1 MDDMR
6 PDQSIEVTMDRIER
20 EAKRAAQ
27 AKAEQARFGDTV
39 DGRLGPAAEA
49 EALAARVASLIQC
62 HRVPYRPRDWATVA
76 ARPRINIA
84 RTHEREAEA
93 RQAFHAYRP
102 GWLAQLF
109 GSDREKRRQ
118 LAARVAEAASE
129 DEQAYR
135 VAWRDAQAHN
145 VEIDFA
151 CKLAELD
158 MRTINESLA
167 EHTKLSEVYGAVS
180 RFRFASPAKGSFQ
193 IQIEALDL
201 AEMPAEEAE
210 RLPQG
215 RAVFRKAPMGRR
227 HQMQGANV
235 CAVAL
240 RFAVEMLGF
249 LPLDAV
255 EVVVNGDLRDPQ
267 TGLYER
273 HPILQLTLT
282 HAQAASAPF
291 ERADPMSLAAQLGAR
306 INWSIQG
313 GFAPIEL
320 IGQPAEAA

>member
-1 MDDMR
+1 MDSAR
-6 PDQSIEVTMDRIER
+6 PDQSIDLTMDRIER

-27 AKAEQARFGDTV
+27 AKVEQARFGGAQE
-39 DGRLGPAAEA
+39 GRVGPAAEA
-49 EALAARVASLIQC
+49 EALAARVASLVQC
-62 HRVPYRPRDWATVA
+62 HRVAYRPRDWAVVA
-76 ARPRINIA
+76 ARPRINIV

-109 GSDREKRRQ
+109 GADRDKRRL
-118 LAARVAEAASE
+118 LAAKVAEAASE
-129 DEQAYR
+129 DEQTYR
-135 VAWRDAQAHN
+135 KAWREAQAHN
-145 VEIDFA
+145 AEIDYA

-167 EHTKLSEVYGAVS
+167 EHTRLSEVYSAVE
-180 RFRFASPAKGSFQ
+180 RFRFVSPAKGHLQ
-193 IQIEALDL
+193 IMIEALDL
-201 AEMPAEEAE
+201 SAMPAEEAE

-215 RAVFRKAPMGRR
+215 RAMFRPAPLGRR

-255 EVVVNGDLRDPQ
+255 EVVVHGDLRDPQ
-267 TGLYER
+267 TGLFER
-273 HPILQLTLT
+273 HPILQFTLT
-282 HAQAASAPF
+282 HTQAASAPF
-291 ERADPMSLAAQLGAR
+291 ERADPMALAAQLGAR
-306 INWSIQG
+306 VNWTIQG
-313 GFAPIEL
+313 GFAPIDL
-320 IGQPAEAA
+320 IEPPGQAL